1 MGTLPATPPN
11 PITPQDT
18 LGGSVPPAR
27 AHPYAGQRSRD
38 PPSSP
43 NHGCYQLPRVLG
55 PSSSC
60 VPPELS
66 TAAPCPASPPLS
78 LCLQRG
84 HRAAISLRGGDRGA
98 TGKGEPGQETRLGG
112 LWGGGVER
120 SRATVGQAQ
129 SRGTAEGSGPGI
141 WGWKSGVEVGVPS
154 PARLGSHP
162 QPHPEGL
169 EDRGVP
175 FLCCQR
181 PDAAL
186 TVGSGPRKG
195 PPSPK
200 SWLSVRVGHPAAP
213 IPAAP
218 GPWDSP
224 TSWQPLLVMGGW
236 GGGQRSLLGHSTR
249 YPSCRRGHAASL
261 WGRRRSAVPTP
272 ALLTAGTSSVPTG
285 GLEGGH
291 KPGQPHRCGGDEE
304 SHAPT
309 RVPRNPTCLL
319 TRSFSEPGLVPDP
332 RPRSPSPSW
341 PPGAPPGPG
350 ALTATAAI
358 APSPPSQPVPPTQRP
373 SSSPIG

>member
-1 MGTLPATPPN
+1 M
-11 PITPQDT
+11 
-18 LGGSVPPAR
+18 
-27 AHPYAGQRSRD
+27 
-38 PPSSP
+38 
-43 NHGCYQLPRVLG
+43 
-55 PSSSC
+55 
-60 VPPELS
+60 
-66 TAAPCPASPPLS
+66 
-78 LCLQRG
+78 
-84 HRAAISLRGGDRGA
+84 
-98 TGKGEPGQETRLGG
+98 
-112 LWGGGVER
+112 ER

-224 TSWQPLLVMGGW
+224 TSWQPLLVMGGRGGRSKEPARPQHQVPLLSQGTRCIPVGKETLSCAHPSPAHGW
-236 GGGQRSLLGHSTR
+236 HQLCPHGWPGGGTQARPASPLWRGRGEPCHEFPETQPASSQG
-249 YPSCRRGHAASL
+249 PSQSQALFRTPVPGPQAPH
-261 WGRRRSAVPTP
+261 GRPE
-272 ALLTAGTSSVPTG
+272 L
-285 GLEGGH
+285 
-291 KPGQPHRCGGDEE
+291 
-304 SHAPT
+304 
-309 RVPRNPTCLL
+309 
-319 TRSFSEPGLVPDP
+319 
-332 RPRSPSPSW
+332 
-341 PPGAPPGPG
+341 PPGRE
-350 ALTATAAI
+350 
-358 APSPPSQPVPPTQRP
+358 PSPPRPPSPLPLPHSPSRP
-373 SSSPIG
+373 LSAHPPLPLGEPFPPRRA